1 MSDLCPCHWSGC
13 GCDTPRERDDF
24 LLNQAQPHVCSMLC
38 PSTRK
43 GDEPWVHHGLCEAI
57 TERLRGVDGGP
68 LAQLQAD
75 KTDALS
81 PAPPAS
87 SPPEP
92 PPSRGSGP
100 IVNGGPG
107 HYDAPKTWAKGAAS
121 SPPERSE
128 GWQPIETAPKDRTM
142 LLLWAGG
149 EHVIGY
155 FETGKE
161 WLTSQEGFNDWTTG
175 AVTTTSGYDC
185 GFNRIR
191 PTHWMALPPEP
202 SNG

>member
-107 HYDAPKTWAKGAAS
+107 YYDAPKTWAKGVAS

-128 GWQPIETAPKDRTM
+128 GWQPIETAPKDGTRVD
-142 LLLWAGG
+142 LCAKAWLPAFDR
-149 EHVIGY
+149 
-155 FETGKE
+155 FESRRFPDCVWMKGDPMCNRSPY
-161 WLTSQEGFNDWTTG
+161 WLNLDKDW
-175 AVTTTSGYDC
+175 Y
-185 GFNRIR
+185 
-191 PTHWMALPPEP
+191 PTHWIPLPALPPEP

>member
-1 MSDLCPCHWSGC
+1 
-13 GCDTPRERDDF
+13 
-24 LLNQAQPHVCSMLC
+24 
-38 PSTRK
+38 
-43 GDEPWVHHGLCEAI
+43 
-57 TERLRGVDGGP
+57 
-68 LAQLQAD
+68 
-75 KTDALS
+75 
-81 PAPPAS
+81 
-87 SPPEP
+87 
-92 PPSRGSGP
+92 
-100 IVNGGPG
+100 
-107 HYDAPKTWAKGAAS
+107 
-121 SPPERSE
+121 
-128 GWQPIETAPKDRTM
+128 M

-202 SNG
+202 SNGKN